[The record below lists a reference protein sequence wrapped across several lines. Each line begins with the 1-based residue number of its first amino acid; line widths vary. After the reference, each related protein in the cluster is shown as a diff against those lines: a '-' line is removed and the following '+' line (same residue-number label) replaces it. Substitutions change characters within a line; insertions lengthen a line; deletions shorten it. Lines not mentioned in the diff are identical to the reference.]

1 MVGTERKDTGEA
13 AHHEE
18 SLIQRRSLPRWG
30 RIALTLWFV
39 APGIV
44 LPWLLDLKWL
54 CFVLSLFFLS
64 LLPVTLYTWG
74 CAEGA
79 ESKGIKDTKPMV

>member
-1 MVGTERKDTGEA
+1 MAGTERRDTGEA

-18 SLIQRRSLPRWG
+18 SLSQRRSLPRWG

-44 LPWLLDLKWL
+44 VAWFLDLKWL
-54 CFVLSLFFLS
+54 CFVLSVFFLS
-64 LLPVTLYTWG
+64 LLPVTIYMWG
-74 CAEGA
+74 YPEGA
-79 ESKGIKDTKPMV
+79 ESEGTRPPK